1 MNSVSSYFAPQPK
14 RRGLTLRT
22 AEALRTGSAASDQ
35 GSRRAV
41 LSRGTNLSSG
51 APSNGISGHL
61 IWPALRYRMARCAAA
76 SATRPVPG
84 RDGFPEAWVA
94 APLCGSA
101 CAVAS
106 TIAPQPPL
114 PALGRETRRPMSS
127 QVVRLHRIR
136 PTPARSAL
144 SGFGR
149 ASGRAVARIGRVGET
164 ARSSAHLSGADPGF
178 AQRLA
183 PARRVPAI
191 AARSAIRPTRRS
203 GGLGNGCLAPDH
215 HGAARDASIRTAL
228 PWRSNLILRTTMWSG
243 ARTEK
248 PPPQDPP

>member
-149 ASGRAVARIGRVGET
+149 ASGGGGPSRVSAGLERLLDRPHTCPERTLASRRGWHQPGGSQPSRLGQRYGRPVDRVGSGTDAWRRTIT
-164 ARSSAHLSGADPGF
+164 ARRATLQSGPPCRGDP
-178 AQRLA
+178 
-183 PARRVPAI
+183 
-191 AARSAIRPTRRS
+191 T
-203 GGLGNGCLAPDH
+203 
-215 HGAARDASIRTAL
+215 
-228 PWRSNLILRTTMWSG
+228 
-243 ARTEK
+243 
-248 PPPQDPP
+248 